1 MEASFFAS
9 EFQQKGGKEWQG
21 FFQEEIGQ
29 GEGDRQ
35 KKKKNRAEERMQN
48 TQEDEPGF
56 VHTLSPKQKAE
67 YESLDK
73 EQKNLVKYVL
83 GVPGVDVTGIELAGS
98 GKKKRASLE
107 TPPLP
112 RQNDSGHSGS
122 GRAWSISTSGGGTGQ
137 AQTGSFS
144 EASGTLGASTS
155 GRKTPLNTNGAVSYL
170 QSLQDE
176 ERRKNADPALVGTLA
191 AGLRGDLAPSALEMK
206 DKETV
211 WQRALN
217 TFLSGIKNSAAD
229 FTDAARTL
237 YAAGQGGRT
246 RDMQELLDSAARGLE
261 MAERQLAYAR
271 EHLGEADVDFA
282 QNSVDYWKRQVDA
295 YGKVLNENIQ
305 QRATQQTAELAD
317 DLQLSA
323 QKDIDKAKEGLG
335 WFGRGMVDAGTSF
348 TQMAGDTLLG
358 AVLGPGGGTLPLLMR
373 SFGSGTM
380 EARQGGG
387 TLEQQLL
394 SGGFLSGVELL
405 TEKLS
410 SAALPFKLAY
420 GDADPA
426 LERKLNDLIAQAV
439 RKFTDSPTGQR
450 ILGGA
455 LNVGRS
461 FVTEGLE
468 EFVGDWLE
476 WQLPRLYGGDVN
488 SFSEQLASSLNSFFT
503 GGLAGLYGAAV
514 DPGTY
519 GYEVRSYPSNGFNA
533 SSSVGLNRVETIWQ
547 KTLRDN
553 DRELGIDNSFSHD
566 NIASNSIQIG
576 KSLGAA
582 RKHYDIL
589 DLLTGTRFDLQDG
602 THLQNVEVFAGKGA
616 KTPYRNAYRLAS
628 AFGGKEENWQHVKGI
643 GVIDFY
649 GEPRRAELHWSQCEG
664 YGKHDFF
671 IKRWLE

>member
-1 MEASFFAS
+1 M
-9 EFQQKGGKEWQG
+9 
-21 FFQEEIGQ
+21 
-29 GEGDRQ
+29 
-35 KKKKNRAEERMQN
+35 
-48 TQEDEPGF
+48 
-56 VHTLSPKQKAE
+56 
-67 YESLDK
+67 
-73 EQKNLVKYVL
+73 
-83 GVPGVDVTGIELAGS
+83 DVTGIELAGS

-191 AGLRGDLAPSALEMK
+191 AGLRGDLAPSAPEMK

-261 MAERQLAYAR
+261 MAERQLAYFR
-271 EHLGEADVDFA
+271 EHPEAGDAETA
-282 QNSVDYWKRQVDA
+282 QYSVDHFKRQVDA
-295 YGKVLNENIQ
+295 YDKVLNENIQ
-305 QRATQQTAELAD
+305 QRATQQTAKLAD
-317 DLQLSA
+317 DLQRSA
-323 QKDIDKAKEGLG
+323 QKDIDRAKEGLN
-335 WFGRGMVDAGTSF
+335 WFGRGMVDAGASLV
-348 TQMAGDTLLG
+348 QLAGDALLG
-358 AVLGPGGGTLPLLMR
+358 AALGPGGGTLPLLAR

-380 EARQGGG
+380 EARRGGG
-387 TLEQQLL
+387 TLDRQLL
-394 SGGFLSGVELL
+394 NGGLFAGVELL

-410 SAALPFKLAY
+410 SAALPFKAVY
-420 GDADPA
+420 GDGNPA
-426 LERKLNDLIAQAV
+426 LEQKLDDLVTQAV
-439 RKFTDSPTGQR
+439 RKFSASPTGQR

-455 LNVGRS
+455 LSAGKS

-488 SFSEQLASSLNSFFT
+488 SFSDQLASSLNSFFT
-503 GGLAGLYGAAV
+503 GGLILIPNRNHRFTAA
-514 DPGTY
+514 
-519 GYEVRSYPSNGFNA
+519 
-533 SSSVGLNRVETIWQ
+533 
-547 KTLRDN
+547 
-553 DRELGIDNSFSHD
+553 
-566 NIASNSIQIG
+566 
-576 KSLGAA
+576 
-582 RKHYDIL
+582 
-589 DLLTGTRFDLQDG
+589 
-602 THLQNVEVFAGKGA
+602 
-616 KTPYRNAYRLAS
+616 
-628 AFGGKEENWQHVKGI
+628 
-643 GVIDFY
+643 
-649 GEPRRAELHWSQCEG
+649 
-664 YGKHDFF
+664 
-671 IKRWLE
+671 